1 MNFFFFIESHQTRWK
16 MSPCFFPTSIL
27 DIFVDFFG
35 GRNFG
40 RCVRWR
46 DRYIFNFQD
55 LFQRCEYFWNGTKFP
70 QIIYRALS
78 NDVDF
83 YYFFFFRKILGILP
97 HLLLSQKSAKN
108 GRVITFNFQFK
119 KKTFWWPNYWQIV
132 TKFGTDPNR
141 VRLN

>member
-1 MNFFFFIESHQTRWK
+1 M
-16 MSPCFFPTSIL
+16 FFPTSIL

-55 LFQRCEYFWNGTKFP
+55 LFQRCEYFWNGTKLP

-78 NDVDF
+78 NDVNF
-83 YYFFFFRKILGILP
+83 YFFFFRKILGILP

-119 KKTFWWPNYWQIV
+119 KKNILV
-132 TKFGTDPNR
+132 TKLLTDCHQIWYGPKSGPIE
-141 VRLN
+141 LIW